1 MGNCTING
9 VRARCKD
16 AQGNGPYWFCAN
28 GGHHS
33 ASVDDSDTWGVN
45 NGEDFYSGNINPCIS
60 APSGYN
66 KFTVCIKITTP
77 NLSNVAIDS
86 ITISMNVLNHKQENP
101 ATYPLYAS
109 LRTTSASDNNDTLS
123 TFRTHAIGA
132 EASNTTIWGTT
143 LDWDQ
148 WSPTFYGDFEPNTS
162 YYLFLYTKST
172 SNIYGMYM
180 DDYICYDANAT
191 YTQTAAEYTV
201 YYDPGTYGS
210 PSTRYYNTKTENVT
224 LTLPQALYSRNG
236 YTQQG
241 WASNSAGTTKAYNLG
256 DSYTANSGTTLYPYW
271 VADSYII
278 TYNKGTYGTGTNS
291 SGTKSH
297 GVSLTLPNAQFTR
310 TGYTQ
315 TGWASDAAGTMLL
328 YYVGEPFTENRSL
341 TLYPYWS
348 RNIYTLTI
356 NPNGGA
362 MYNGASTTTSTFTTS
377 FAYGVKTY
385 LGNLWNDQGVIAACN
400 DNTPTRAGYTFTGFT
415 FSNGTGQKNTAGAVY
430 YFDGGSPEESSG
442 EFGESTSAY
451 IFNGNYAGNVT
462 ATANWTGNTYTVKYN
477 ANGGT
482 GTTAS
487 STHTYGT
494 AKALTAN
501 GFSKTGYSFTGWNT
515 AANGSGDSY
524 SDKQSVSTLT
534 TGSEIELF
542 AQWGTA
548 TYQVIF
554 DANGGTFASG
564 NFDPRNYTIGSSY
577 TLPTGTITRSGYVFL
592 GWSKSSTATT
602 ATYTDGQSGVSNLGT
617 AGTTVTLYAI
627 WRAKK
632 FTIKYNSNNG
642 NSKSTSTQ
650 YTATSSN
657 TIAALPTTTGWTKSG
672 YIASG
677 WSASSSATNASY
689 SFGQAF
695 NDMEDVA
702 DGATLNLYVVWTKD
716 VPWKLTLIK
725 AKFGGVEYTL

>member
-16 AQGNGPYWFCAN
+16 AQGNGPYWFCAD
-28 GGHHS
+28 GGNYS
-33 ASVDDSDTWGVN
+33 TSVDDDATWGVN

-60 APSGYN
+60 APNGKN
-66 KFTVCIKITTP
+66 KYTVCIKITTP

-86 ITISMNVLNHKQENP
+86 ITFSLNVLNHLQMNP

-109 LRTTSASDNNDTLS
+109 LRTTSASDNDDSLS

-180 DDYICYDANAT
+180 NDYICYDANAT

-210 PSTRYYNTKTENVT
+210 PSSRYYNTKTENVT
-224 LTLPQALYSRNG
+224 LTLLQALYSRSG

-241 WASNSAGTTKAYNLG
+241 WASNPAGTTKVYNLG

-271 VADSYII
+271 VADSYTIN
-278 TYNKGTYGTGTNS
+278 YNKGTYGTGTNTS
-291 SGTKSH
+291 ATKSH
-297 GVSLTLPNAQFTR
+297 GVALTLPDACFTR

-315 TGWASDAAGTMLL
+315 TGWASDAAGTLLL
-328 YYVGEPFTENRSL
+328 YDLEEPCTKNDSF

-356 NPNGGA
+356 NPNGGS
-362 MYNGASTTTSTFTTS
+362 MYNGASKTTSTFTTT

-385 LGNLWNDQGVIAACN
+385 LGNLFNDGGVLVAYN
-400 DNTPTRAGYTFTGFT
+400 DNTPTRVGYSFTGFT
-415 FSNGTGQKNTAGAVY
+415 FSNGSGQKNSAGAVY
-430 YFDGGSPEESSG
+430 YFDGQSPEENSG
-442 EFGESTSAY
+442 ESGASTSAY

-462 ATANWTGNTYTVKYN
+462 VTANWTGNTYTVKYN

-482 GTTAS
+482 GTTVS
-487 STHTYGT
+487 SSHVYGT

-501 GFSKTGYSFTGWNT
+501 GFTRTGYSFTGWNT
-515 AANGSGDSY
+515 AANGTGTSY

-542 AQWGTA
+542 AQWGQA
-548 TYQVIF
+548 TYQVVF
-554 DANGGTFASG
+554 NTQGGIITSG
-564 NFDPRNYTIGSSY
+564 NFDPKTYTIGAGY
-577 TLPTGTITRSGYVFL
+577 TLPTGTITKSGYVFL
-592 GWSKSSTATT
+592 GWSKNSAATS
-602 ATYTDGQSGVSNLGT
+602 ATYSNGQSGTTDLGT
-617 AGTTVTLYAI
+617 TGTTVTLYAI

-632 FTIKYNSNNG
+632 FTIKYNANNG
-642 NSKSTSTQ
+642 TTTSSSTQ

-657 TIAALPTTTGWTKSG
+657 TISALPSSWTKSG
-672 YIASG
+672 YIANG
-677 WSASSSATNASY
+677 WSTSSIATSASY
-689 SFGQAF
+689 AFRQAF
-695 NDMEDVA
+695 NDLENVA
-702 DGATLNLYVVWTKD
+702 DGGTLNLYVVWTQD
-716 VPWKLTLIK
+716 VPWKLTLIR
-725 AKFGGVEYTL
+725 AKFGGTEYIL

>member
-28 GGHHS
+28 GGNYS
-33 ASVDDSDTWGVN
+33 ASVDDDDTWGVN
-45 NGEDFYSGNINPCIS
+45 HGDDFYSGNINPCIS
-60 APSGYN
+60 APSGKN
-66 KFTVCIKITTP
+66 KYTVCIKITTP

-86 ITISMNVLNHKQENP
+86 ITFSLNVLNHLQMNP

-109 LRTTSASDNNDTLS
+109 LRTTSVSDNDDSLS

-162 YYLFLYTKST
+162 YYLFLYTKSI

-180 DDYICYDANAT
+180 NDYICYDANAT
-191 YTQTAAEYTV
+191 YTQTTAEYTI

-210 PSTRYYNTKTENVT
+210 PSTRYYNTKTENIT
-224 LTLPQALYSRNG
+224 LTLPQALYTRSG

-241 WASNSAGTTKAYNLG
+241 WASNAAGTIKTYNLG
-256 DSYTANSGTTLYPYW
+256 ANYTANQGTTLYPYW
-271 VADSYII
+271 VADSYTI
-278 TYNKGTYGTGTNS
+278 TYNKGAYGIGTNTS
-291 SGTKSH
+291 ENKSY
-297 GVSLTLPNAQFTR
+297 GDTLILPSTPQFTR
-310 TGYTQ
+310 TGYIQ
-315 TGWASDAAGTMLL
+315 TGWASDTAGTILL
-328 YYVGEPFTENRSL
+328 YDLGASFTENESL
-341 TLYPYWS
+341 ILYPYWS

-356 NPNGGA
+356 NPNGGS
-362 MYNGASTTTSTFTTS
+362 MYNGANTTTDIFTTT

-385 LGNLWNDQGVIAACN
+385 IGNPFDGDYIINN
-400 DNTPTRAGYTFTGFT
+400 NTPTRAGYTFNGFT
-415 FSNGTGQKNTAGAVY
+415 FSNGSGQKNTAGATFY
-430 YFDGGSPEESSG
+430 WDGQSPEENAGSCG
-442 EFGESTSAY
+442 VSTDSY
-451 IFNGNYAGNVT
+451 IFNGNYAGDVT
-462 ATANWTGNTYTVKYN
+462 VTANWTGNTYTVKYN

-487 STHTYGT
+487 SSHVYGT

-501 GFSKTGYSFTGWNT
+501 GFTQTGYSFTGWNT
-515 AANGSGDSY
+515 AANGTGTSY

-542 AQWGTA
+542 AQWGQA
-548 TYQVIF
+548 TYQVVF
-554 DANGGTFASG
+554 NTQGGIITSG
-564 NFDPRNYTIGSSY
+564 NFDPKTYTIGAGY
-577 TLPTGTITRSGYVFL
+577 TLPTGTITKSGYVFL
-592 GWSKSSTATT
+592 GWSKNSAATS
-602 ATYTDGQSGVSNLGT
+602 ATYSNGQSGTTDLGT
-617 AGTTVTLYAI
+617 TGTTVTLYAI

-632 FTIKYNSNNG
+632 FTIKYNANNG
-642 NSKSTSTQ
+642 TTTSSSTQ

-657 TIAALPTTTGWTKSG
+657 TISALPSSWTKSG

-677 WSASSSATNASY
+677 WSTSSTATSAFYA
-689 SFGQAF
+689 FGQAF
-695 NDMEDVA
+695 NDLENVA
-702 DGATLNLYVVWTKD
+702 DGGTLNLYVVWTQD
-716 VPWKLTLIK
+716 VPWKLTLIR
-725 AKFGGVEYTL
+725 AKFGGTEYIL